1 MRDDWLESLRKESNE
16 ESLHRLWQEIRQ
28 YLHFLASRSL
38 DRSLASKV
46 DASDIA
52 QHSLLEM
59 QNDFHRFK
67 GTTKEELK
75 AWLERLVLHN
85 VRDSSRKYI
94 QSEKRNVRREKV
106 FSDSDR
112 DPLPAQSPSASE
124 VYIKQESDI
133 NLAIALNRLPTSIR
147 QLVELR
153 FRRGLSVSQ
162 IALLMN
168 ISEYKVRSQVDQAI
182 TLLRRELTDLE

>member
-1 MRDDWLESLRKESNE
+1 MRDDWLELLRKENDE
-16 ESLHRLWQEIRQ
+16 ESLLHLWQEIRK
-28 YLHFLASRSL
+28 YLRFLASRSL

-46 DASDIA
+46 DASDVA
-52 QHSLLEM
+52 QLSLLEL

-67 GTTKEELK
+67 GTSKEELK

-85 VRDSSRKYI
+85 VRDCSRRYV

-112 DPLPAQSPSASE
+112 DPLPAKSPSASE
-124 VYIKQESDI
+124 MYIKRESDA

-162 IALLMN
+162 IALSMN
-168 ISEYKVRSQVDQAI
+168 ISEYKVRSEIDKAI
-182 TLLRRELTDLE
+182 TMLRRELTDLD